1 MRLLR
6 AFGYCIE
13 EAFVEL
19 WRNRLV
25 NLVSIATIA
34 VSLFILGVF
43 LTVSMSLNELMEGWA
58 SRVQLTLYLVE
69 DASEADR
76 EEVER
81 VLSLGVEIESFDFVS
96 QDEAIAR
103 FQAYFPELDTLPDV
117 LGSNPLP
124 ASFEVQVAADYR
136 APDMVR
142 TLARRL
148 GTLGGVSEV
157 DYDLLWIERLTGIIE
172 LVRIIGLSLGGALVV
187 ASVFTIFNVI
197 KLTVYGR
204 QDEIGIMR
212 LVGATH
218 AYIRGPFLVE
228 GILHGGLGGALAL
241 GLLYVAHQY
250 LLREALRS
258 FELLPMSDWL
268 GFVPPPRRGRRS
280 FSAGCSSGSSA
291 AYFPSE
297 SSSAAP
303 SRHCE
308 SRAFWRPSL
317 A

>member
-268 GFVPPPRRGRRS
+268 GFVPPP
-280 FSAGCSSGSSA
+280 SAWAAIVFGGMFVGLIGSVLSVRKFLSSA
-291 AYFPSE
+291 V
-297 SSSAAP
+297 
-303 SRHCE
+303 
-308 SRAFWRPSL
+308 
-317 A
+317 

>member
-19 WRNRLV
+19 WRNRFV

-58 SRVQLTLYLVE
+58 SRVQLSLYLVE

-81 VLSLGVEIESFDFVS
+81 VLSRGAEIESFDFVS
-96 QDEAIAR
+96 RDEAIAR
-103 FQAYFPELDTLPDV
+103 FQSYFPELDTLPDV
-117 LGSNPLP
+117 LESNPLP

-136 APDMVR
+136 APDRVR

-148 GTLGGVSEV
+148 GALGGVSEV

-172 LVRIIGLSLGGALVV
+172 LVRIIGLTIGGALVV

-228 GILHGGLGGALAL
+228 GILQGGFGAL
-241 GLLYVAHQY
+241 LLSGFCTSHTSICCVKRYVRSSFCRGRIGCVSS
-250 LLREALRS
+250 LRQRGWRS
-258 FELLPMSDWL
+258 FL
-268 GFVPPPRRGRRS
+268 
-280 FSAGCSSGSSA
+280 AGWSSGSSVA
-291 AYFPSE
+291 CFPSG

-303 SRHCE
+303 SNLKFLGRMN
-308 SRAFWRPSL
+308 PL
-317 A
+317 TV

>member
-43 LTVSMSLNELMEGWA
+43 LTVSMNLNELMEGWA
-58 SRVQLTLYLVE
+58 SRVQLTLYLT
-69 DASEADR
+69 DDSTGSER
-76 EEVER
+76 EELER
-81 VLSLGVEIESFDFVS
+81 VLSKSAQIESYDFVS
-96 QDEAIAR
+96 KDDAIMR
-103 FQAYFPELDTLPDV
+103 FRSYFPELDTLPDV
-117 LGSNPLP
+117 LESNPLP

-136 APDMVR
+136 APDTVRDFAR
-142 TLARRL
+142 TL
-148 GTLGGVSEV
+148 GTYGGVSEV

-172 LVRIIGLSLGGALVV
+172 LVRVIGLTIGGALVV

-228 GILHGGLGGALAL
+228 GILQGGLGGAVAL
-241 GLLYVAHQY
+241 GLLYVAHKY
-250 LLREALRS
+250 LLREALDS
-258 FELLPMSDWL
+258 FELLPTADWL
-268 GFVPPPRRGRRS
+268 RFVPP
-280 FSAGCSSGSSA
+280 SAWAGIVFGGMFVGLVGSILSVRK
-291 AYFPSE
+291 FL
-297 SSSAAP
+297 SSSV
-303 SRHCE
+303 
-308 SRAFWRPSL
+308 
-317 A
+317 